1 MAGFVRLARHPY
13 SSITHHDLIKLLIV
27 RALTQHN
34 QTWEH
39 FTGQSEIIQ
48 APALL
53 GGVPIE
59 EEKEASAQLGGVEV
73 EEEDHSPS
81 NLVGERGR

>member
-34 QTWEH
+34 QTWEQ
-39 FTGQSEIIQ
+39 FTGQPHIIQ
-48 APALL
+48 EPTLL

-59 EEKEASAQLGGVEV
+59 EKEEAPA
-73 EEEDHSPS
+73 
-81 NLVGERGR
+81 